1 MKSRVMRSICIA
13 FIERLILFLP
23 DFDTRY
29 AVIIVIKN
37 PLKQSWTNRE
47 AFRTQTCSIAPNYD
61 YLPKTG
67 KSQSKRATKIILNKH
82 CTAYHTFRSINASPN
97 SLHPLKVLLMKSAFS
112 SINMSSKI
120 LLLYF
125 GVAARRIQF
134 QKFMIVHLEKVEIFH
149 QYLPWFRERMLFLSK
164 LNFDKVK
171 KDGAV
176 GIIFTE
182 NVILLDSRTAE
193 QLTSKSFCQ

>member
-13 FIERLILFLP
+13 FIELLIRFLP
-23 DFDTRY
+23 DFDTRN

-47 AFRTQTCSIAPNYD
+47 AFRAQTCSITPNYG
-61 YLPKTG
+61 YLPKNR
-67 KSQSKRATKIILNKH
+67 KITKIILNQH

-134 QKFMIVHLEKVEIFH
+134 QKFMIVHIEKVEIFH
-149 QYLPWFRERMLFLSK
+149 QYNTLIQR
-164 LNFDKVK
+164 
-171 KDGAV
+171 AY
-176 GIIFTE
+176 
-182 NVILLDSRTAE
+182 VIPLKA
-193 QLTSKSFCQ
+193 QF